1 MGWSTTVITP
11 PDGDMGHYFASLDTI
26 QARNFSTLWP
36 THGPPITEVRPFI
49 QAYSDHRRARE
60 DQILAQLANGPASI
74 LTMVPIIYA
83 AVDQR
88 LHPAAARSIQA
99 HVIHMVHQGR
109 VTCDGPVALDSVL
122 HLPA

>member
-1 MGWSTTVITP
+1 VITP
-11 PDGDMGHYFASLDTI
+11 PDGDMGDYFASLDTI
-26 QARNFSTLWP
+26 QARNFTTLWP
-36 THGPPITEVRPFI
+36 THGPPIIEVRPFI

-74 LTMVPIIYA
+74 LTIVPISYA
-83 AVDQR
+83 AVDSR

-109 VTCDGPVALDSVL
+109 LICDGPVALDSVL
-122 HLPA
+122 RLRA